1 MNKKVSTVGSY
12 KILAKITDCNGILIQ
27 PAQVS
32 AVKVKI
38 SEYLAP
44 DVVVDGY
51 DLYPMDLAGLYSSI
65 QTDETGFE
73 YNFAGNPYHD
83 AKPMFPRHETTYLVE
98 LVWYDQDNRP
108 YAGPT
113 YVDSL

>member
-12 KILAKITDCNGILIQ
+12 KILAKITDCDGVLVQ
-27 PAQVS
+27 PSQVTD
-32 AVKVKI
+32 VKVKI

-51 DLYPMDLAGLYSSI
+51 NMHSI
-65 QTDETGFE
+65 GTSGMLSTAQTSEDGFV
-73 YNFAGNPYHD
+73 YNFAANPYHD
-83 AKPMFPRHETTYLVE
+83 GKAMFPRHGVTYLVE
-98 LVWYDQDNRP
+98 LVWYDENSKP

-113 YVDSL
+113 YVDTL